1 MLTSVLTAIRV
12 NTDHTRRPEGLHSRT
27 RAGARILS
35 ESFSRQQEEKIMD
48 NVNEGVVAMRSL
60 YPPWSLVETIASTM
74 RRSGALSRM
83 VFSAEND
90 ACIWRKGERTDR
102 SLTTIIVSID
112 ESIGPGTLDASVA
125 ELLEERMQHV
135 LALAITRTCQAW
147 HKHVIYDLSAWHK
160 KVMPSLYVFRETSN
174 TQMWMAPFVPYRTLE
189 EYETRKPEEADPPSF
204 ICTSCGT
211 PGPKGTFGPGLLNKL
226 YKWASWHFDCH
237 SDFFPLVNGRAV
249 AGHLMTCE
257 PDTIMKRKRVLWY
270 ILDTEAKNLAMRVAV
285 MMAAHDRLGA
295 ESAMHVLGKDLFQL
309 LLMEMP
315 F

>member
-1 MLTSVLTAIRV
+1 
-12 NTDHTRRPEGLHSRT
+12 
-27 RAGARILS
+27 
-35 ESFSRQQEEKIMD
+35 MD
-48 NVNEGVVAMRSL
+48 NVNEGLVAMRSL
-60 YPPWSLVETIASTM
+60 YPPWSLVETIVSTM
-74 RRSGALSRM
+74 RRSSALPRM
-83 VFSAEND
+83 VFSSEND
-90 ACIWRKGERTDR
+90 ACIWRKGERTNMH
-102 SLTTIIVSID
+102 LQTTIESID
-112 ESIGPGTLDASVA
+112 QSIGPGDAWKGPLDASVA
-125 ELLEERMQHV
+125 ELLEDRMQQV

-147 HKHVIYDLSAWHK
+147 HKNVIHDLSAWHK
-160 KVMPSLYVFRETSN
+160 KVMPSVDVCFTAKHRV
-174 TQMWMAPFVPYRTLE
+174 TQMAPFVPYRTLE
-189 EYETRKPEEADPPSF
+189 EYEIRKPEEADPPSF

-237 SDFFPLVNGRAV
+237 SDCYTLVNGRAV